1 MLQLKKD
8 LPMRDL
14 VWFSE
19 VSKSDVAIVGGKGAN
34 LGEMTRA
41 GLPVPNGFI
50 VTSGVYFEAVKSS
63 GAYDRIRGILYGL
76 NIDDPASLANKARA
90 CQQEIK
96 AIPLSFD
103 LQKNIARFYK
113 KLSGRRD
120 KFVAVRSSATAEDL
134 PEASFAGQQATF
146 LNVRGIKNLN
156 EAILAAW
163 ASLFEARAIFYRVQ
177 KNFDHFKVGIAIPVE
192 EMVRSEVS
200 GVMFTQDPIT
210 NDKNKIVIEAIFGLG
225 ELIVGGQVTPDHYE
239 VNKKDL
245 KIDAKN
251 IVSQEKQLVSARI
264 GNRFPRPG
272 GHGSLFLGNRL
283 IAVSVPYRRVQKL
296 ADEKIIELAD
306 LGKKI
311 EKHYFFPQDIEWAYE
326 DGTLYIVQTRPITTL
341 GKQKIGDE
349 IKSSEIDFGA
359 KEPILTGAPASPKIA
374 CGKVVIIKS
383 PKELYKVTSGSVL
396 VTEMTNPDYVVAMK
410 KAVAVV
416 TDRGGRTSHAAIV
429 SRELGIACVVGCEKA
444 TKKLKD
450 GMIVTVDGAKG
461 LVFEGNILKTKKDL
475 PYKKGLSK
483 RVQKTATK
491 LYVNLAEPDM
501 AREIAAKN
509 VDGVG
514 LLRAEFVLAQIGT
527 HPKVFIEK
535 NQQEEFVEKLKNG
548 LVSFAKAFSP
558 RPIIYRASDFKSNEY
573 SDLRG
578 GDKYEPKESNP
589 MLGYRGAFRYV
600 KDPDVF
606 KLELEAISRVREKY
620 RNFHLMVP
628 FVRSPRELQA
638 VREIVSE
645 KGLFSDP
652 HFKFWMMVE
661 IPTNVILLEKF
672 IEVGID
678 GVSIGSN
685 DLTMLILGVDRDN
698 EEVASEFW
706 EMDEAVLWALE
717 KVVRCAAANKISCS
731 ICGQAPSTYPE
742 LTEKLVAWGIT
753 SISVNPDVIDATR
766 EIIYQAEH
774 KLISKK

>member
-1 MLQLKKD
+1 
-8 LPMRDL
+8 MRDL

-34 LGEMTRA
+34 LGEMIRA

-50 VTSGVYFEAVKSS
+50 VTSGAYFEAVKSS
-63 GAYDRIRGILYGL
+63 GAHDRIRGILYGL
-76 NIDDPASLANKARA
+76 NIDDPASLADKARA
-90 CQQEIK
+90 CQREIK
-96 AIPLSFD
+96 AIPLPRNLEKD
-103 LQKNIARFYK
+103 IAKFYK
-113 KLSGRRD
+113 KLSGRGD

-156 EAILAAW
+156 EAILGAW

-177 KNFDHFKVGIAIPVE
+177 KNFDHFKVGIAIPVQR
-192 EMVRSEVS
+192 MVRSEVS

-251 IVSQEKQLVSARI
+251 IVSQEKQLVSASH
-264 GNRFPRPG
+264 GNK
-272 GHGSLFLGNRL
+272 L
-283 IAVSVPYRRVQKL
+283 IAVSAPYRRVQKL

-311 EKHYFFPQDIEWAYE
+311 EKHYFFPQDIEWAYGNE
-326 DGTLYIVQTRPITTL
+326 TLYIVQTRPITTL

-349 IKSSEIDFGA
+349 IKSSQIDFGA
-359 KEPILTGAPASPKIA
+359 KAPILIGAPASPKIA
-374 CGKVVIIKS
+374 CGKVIIIKS
-383 PKELYKVTSGSVL
+383 PKELYRVASGSVL
-396 VTEMTNPDYVVAMK
+396 VTEMTNPDYVIAMK

-416 TDRGGRTSHAAIV
+416 TDRGGRTSHAAII

-475 PYKKGLSK
+475 PYKKQIIK
-483 RVQKTATK
+483 RAQKTATK

-509 VDGVG
+509 VDGIG

-535 NQQEEFVEKLKNG
+535 NQQEEFVEKLRNG
-548 LVSFAKAFSP
+548 LVSFTKAFSP
-558 RPIIYRASDFKSNEY
+558 RPVIYRTSDFKSNEY

-645 KGLFSDP
+645 KGLFNDP

-698 EEVASEFW
+698 EEVASEFR

-717 KVVRCAAANKISCS
+717 KVVKCAIVNKISCS
-731 ICGQAPSTYPE
+731 ICGQAPSIYPE